1 MNELILL
8 SPKRN
13 VLKPILSLLTY
24 TNVPK
29 NRTANKK
36 MKLTFAHCF

>member
-8 SPKRN
+8 SSKGN
-13 VLKPILSLLTY
+13 LVKPALSLLTS

-36 MKLTFAHCF
+36 MKLTFAYCF